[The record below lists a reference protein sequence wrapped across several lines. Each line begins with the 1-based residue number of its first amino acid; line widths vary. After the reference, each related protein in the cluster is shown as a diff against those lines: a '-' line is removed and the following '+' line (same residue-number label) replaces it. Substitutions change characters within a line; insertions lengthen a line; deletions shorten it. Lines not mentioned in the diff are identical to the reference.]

1 MEEITVVRKRSQI
14 WTALLVVLLLA
25 VIVLAVLWLMGSDAR
40 TDVGWNGIIE
50 FGRRTI
56 NGTA

>member
-1 MEEITVVRKRSQI
+1 MEEIAIVRKRSRV
-14 WTALLVVLLLA
+14 WMALLVILLLA
-25 VIVLAVLWLMGSDAR
+25 VIVLAVLWLTGDAR

-50 FGRRTI
+50 FGRRSI

>member
-1 MEEITVVRKRSQI
+1 MEEITVVRKRSQM
-14 WTALLVVLLLA
+14 WTALLVILFLA

-50 FGRRTI
+50 FGRRSI